1 MSLLNCQQFEH
12 FQDHIP
18 EPVSARPVPKLRPK
32 SAAAAKAPIRPR
44 PKTIHV
50 DQGADVSA
58 SLQSSRGP
66 RGSSSNLS
74 GNLHGFK
81 FALFCFFRF
90 CFIYFLFVCLHFLPF
105 LPSNHSGTL
114 RRSESRNSVSRGAT
128 LPPTP
133 TPAPSGLSLASMGNG
148 RVASTSRIQPSNLS
162 RPTSRSNSRRGS
174 TAFLDEHSGNF
185 CF

>member
-74 GNLHGFK
+74 GNLIDRCSHNNNNNNSNNNNSKWWHELTFV
-81 FALFCFFRF
+81 
-90 CFIYFLFVCLHFLPF
+90 FLFLNIYLLFF
-105 LPSNHSGTL
+105 Y
-114 RRSESRNSVSRGAT
+114 
-128 LPPTP
+128 
-133 TPAPSGLSLASMGNG
+133 M
-148 RVASTSRIQPSNLS
+148 RVFEN
-162 RPTSRSNSRRGS
+162 
-174 TAFLDEHSGNF
+174 NF
-185 CF
+185 IKFYFMFYQS